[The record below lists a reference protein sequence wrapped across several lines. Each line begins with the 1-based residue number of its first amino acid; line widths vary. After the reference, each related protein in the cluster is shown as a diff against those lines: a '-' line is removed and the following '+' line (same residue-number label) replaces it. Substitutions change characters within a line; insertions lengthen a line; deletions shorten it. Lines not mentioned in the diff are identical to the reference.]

1 MVVSPSA
8 SSANSTPFKSVFLN
22 ASLLKVV
29 ITYISAEATGALEN
43 VILFKSPDPSLP
55 TVNAFEAPGFCLTLF
70 TNTCKPFSPPAGITA
85 SVFLDNNSG
94 SNDVHI
100 VKNATIPAGSSLE
113 VMAGNKLVVQNS
125 GSAGDV
131 IRVSAG
137 TASACDATI
146 SVLEDV

>member
-1 MVVSPSA
+1 MANDFKRFTVNNVNTSTGASA
-8 SSANSTPFKSVFLN
+8 SAVYTVPAGAGSS
-22 ASLLKVV
+22 
-29 ITYISAEATGALEN
+29 ALES
-43 VILFKSPDPSLP
+43 III
-55 TVNAFEAPGFCLTLF
+55 GITLA
-70 TNTCKPFSPPAGITA
+70 NTTTAGITA

-113 VMAGNKLVVQNS
+113 VMAGNKLVVQNN

-131 IRVSAG
+131 IRVSSN
-137 TASACDATI
+137 TATAIDATI